1 MQYQRLGV
9 AFVVNP
15 PRVFSAFWKILTPWM
30 NETTLNKIKFVGGHK
45 GTPPPRSEPPWRLET
60 ATNGS
65 TLCSSRRLSADHGA
79 R

>member
-45 GTPPPRSEPPWRLET
+45 GTL
-60 ATNGS
+60 A
-65 TLCSSRRLSADHGA
+65 
-79 R
+79 